1 MNKLQ
6 HPLIL
11 DANELEDQLSTAG
24 LIIID
29 LSKIDNYKQ
38 QHIPGAIFLD
48 YGKITRMERP
58 IMGLLPTAES
68 FIQLL
73 SSLGI
78 HRNSHI
84 VACDDEGGG
93 KAARLLWTLDLI
105 GHSNF
110 SLLNGGM
117 HSWINEGHPTTQDI
131 PQVTAT
137 HYDAASHYLPS
148 GIADKAYIME
158 HLNDDDCQILDARSA
173 IEYNGQK
180 AFSQKAGHIPGAIH
194 FEWTEAIDMNNN
206 LRLKETAQ
214 IEAALQQHGL
224 VKDKEIIA
232 YCQSHHRSAFSCIVL
247 KSLGYEKVRGYP
259 GSWSD
264 WGNSPETPVEI

>member
-1 MNKLQ
+1 MNKQ
-6 HPLIL
+6 APLIL
-11 DANELEDQLSTAG
+11 DTKELEKQLSTPH
-24 LIIID
+24 LVIID
-29 LSKIDNYKQ
+29 LSKAENYKQ

-48 YGKITRMERP
+48 YAKITRIERP
-58 IMGLLPTAES
+58 VMGLLPTAES

-78 HRNSHI
+78 DRDSH
-84 VACDDEGGG
+84 VVVCDDEGGG

-117 HSWINEGHPTTQDI
+117 HAWVNEGHPTTQDI
-131 PQVTAT
+131 PEFTPAN
-137 HYDAASHYLPS
+137 YDAVANYQAS
-148 GIADKAYIME
+148 GIADKAYITA
-158 HLNDDDCQILDARSA
+158 HLEDEDCIILDARSA
-173 IEYNGQK
+173 MEYHGQK
-180 AFSQKAGHIPGAIH
+180 AFAQKAGHIPGAIH

-206 LRLKETAQ
+206 LRLKDQDQLET
-214 IEAALQQHGL
+214 ALQQHGL
-224 VKDKEIIA
+224 VKEKKIIA
-232 YCQSHHRSAFSCIVL
+232 YCQSHHRSAFSCIAL
-247 KSLGYEKVRGYP
+247 KALGYERVRGYP